1 MGEVTIE
8 NILTVMSVVSG
19 ILVLILGLTVFRGSA
34 PWAHRWTFS
43 LFSVCAGQWAI
54 FIGLFYMID
63 NLSLAY
69 YFVPL
74 YYIFSLFIAV
84 GLLLFCLSYSTVK
97 LSNFY
102 KYMLF
107 VPVVVMSILIALPRV
122 FIEQI
127 EISPVRTVQLNDGL
141 YLIFASLFSLYAI
154 SSLVLM
160 LSSRLMNKT
169 FKYRKL
175 IATIF
180 AVALSGGAFF
190 NLVLPFFGV
199 YSGHIYGPLFILIIV
214 GTFSYLVMQRGLFDI
229 RMAVS
234 RSVAY
239 ILALITVATVYSFVW
254 YVIYSLF
261 MGGNQKT
268 EEKDFLLNILALTV
282 LTSLFFQPIKNFFDR
297 ITSRYFYRGS
307 YTVEGL
313 LSDLSY
319 VLTSTS
325 DLRALLSRSATVIA
339 SNLKSSQVSLFVW
352 YGEDN
357 GKYLTSG
364 SEGYSIMP
372 RDDAEFLARVLKDQ
386 KYIQSSE
393 VFDKDFRRLLISHGL
408 EIVIPLRSHDQT
420 FGFLCIG
427 EKQSGHYSKRDLEA
441 LFTILDEIIIAIQNT
456 ISTQRVRELN
466 EGLQQRIN
474 EATSELRSSNKQLQ
488 KLDHAKDEFLS
499 MASHQLRT
507 PLTSVKGYISMVLDG
522 DVGDVN
528 AGQRKLL
535 NEAFINSERMVHLI
549 NDFLSVSRLQT
560 QKFVVETHPVD
571 VVKMVKQ
578 EVNSLK
584 TMASARGLK
593 ISFKSPRNNV
603 PMLLLDEAKMR
614 QVVMNYIDNALFYST
629 EGTTIDVSLSFNRG
643 EVVLK
648 VIDTGI
654 GVPRAERSQLFTK
667 FYRASNAKKRR
678 PDGTGVGLYLAKK
691 VIDAHGGRVLFES
704 VENKGSTFGFVLPA
718 KKLLAKDNP
727 K

>member
-1 MGEVTIE
+1 VVEATID

-19 ILVLILGLTVFRGSA
+19 ILVLTLGLAVLKGSVA
-34 PWAHRWTFS
+34 WAHRWTFS
-43 LFSVCAGQWAI
+43 LLSISAGLWAI
-54 FIGLFYMID
+54 FVGLFYMID
-63 NLSLAY
+63 NLDMAY
-69 YFVPL
+69 YFVPI
-74 YYIFSLFIAV
+74 YYIFSLFIAI
-84 GLLLFCLSYSTVK
+84 GLLLFCLSYSTIK

-102 KYMLF
+102 KILLF
-107 VPVVVMSILIALPRV
+107 VPIIVMAIMIALPGV

-127 EISPVRTVQLNDGL
+127 QIMPTRTVQVNYSLH
-141 YLIFASLFSLYAI
+141 LIFAGLFSLYAI
-154 SSLVLM
+154 SALLLM
-160 LSSRLMNKT
+160 ISSKLMKKS
-169 FKYRKL
+169 FRYRKL

-180 AVALSGGAFF
+180 AVALAGGAFF
-190 NLVLPFFGV
+190 NLILPFFGI

-214 GTFSYLVMQRGLFDI
+214 GTFSYLVMQRGLFDV
-229 RMAVS
+229 RLAAS

-239 ILALITVATVYSFVW
+239 VLALITMATAYSFVW
-254 YVIYSLF
+254 YVIYTLIL
-261 MGGNQKT
+261 GGENEA
-268 EEKDFLLNILALTV
+268 EEKDFLLNVLALTV

-297 ITSRYFYRGS
+297 VTSRYFFQGS

-313 LSDLSY
+313 LADLSY

-325 DLRALLSRSATVIA
+325 DLRTLLSRSAMVIA

-352 YGEDN
+352 YGEDRD
-357 GKYLTSG
+357 KYLTSG
-364 SEGYSIMP
+364 TEGYSILP
-372 RDDAEFLARVLKDQ
+372 RDDAEFMATVVKGQ
-386 KYIQSSE
+386 NYIKSSE

-408 EIVIPLRSHDQT
+408 EIIIPLRSHDQII
-420 FGFLCIG
+420 GFLCIG
-427 EKQSGHYSKRDLEA
+427 DKQSGHYSKRDLEA

-522 DVGDVN
+522 DVGDITS
-528 AGQRKLL
+528 GQRKLL
-535 NEAFINSERMVHLI
+535 NEAYINSERMVHLI

-571 VVKMVKQ
+571 LVKMVKQ

-593 ISFKSPRNNV
+593 LSFRSPRTNI
-603 PMLLLDEAKMR
+603 PILLLDEAKMR
-614 QVVMNYIDNALFYST
+614 QVVMNFVDNALFYSA
-629 EGTTIDVSLSFNRG
+629 EDTTIDISLSYNRG
-643 EVVLK
+643 EVTFK
-648 VIDTGI
+648 VVDTGI

-667 FYRASNAKKRR
+667 FYRASNARKRR

-691 VIDAHGGRVLFES
+691 VIDAHGGKVLFES
-704 VENKGSTFGFVLPA
+704 VENKGSTFGFKLPT
-718 KKLLAKDNP
+718 KNLLAKNNP